1 MTYEIIFSDKAL
13 RQLKKMERNVQERII
28 AVLERIRIRPE
39 AHVAKL
45 IGYPGYKLRVGDYRV
60 IMDIDNKELQILVL
74 KVGHRKNIYGT
85 IEIKIYSLNGI
96 R

>member
-13 RQLKKMERNVQERII
+13 RQLEKMERSLQERII

-39 AHVAKL
+39 AYVTKL
-45 IGYPGYKLRVGDYRV
+45 VGDPGYKLRVGDYRV
-60 IMDIDNKELQILVL
+60 IMDIDNKRLKILVL
-74 KVGHRKNIYGT
+74 KVGHRKNIYG
-85 IEIKIYSLNGI
+85 